1 MKAKRIVCLLLA
13 LVMMFSVVGC
23 GNDEPTSS
31 KTDNGTKT
39 NDTDN
44 NTAKNDPKEEKLA
57 DIQELTY
64 ATSSDVLTMD
74 PAMASST
81 PNWAGQALV
90 YENLV
95 SVVANE
101 TGGTSIVPGVAESW
115 DVSDDGLVYT
125 FYLRKDAK
133 WADGVPV
140 TAKDFEYTWRR
151 TFDQATGASYTWMV
165 EGVIKNGAKVYAG
178 ELPLEELGVKAK
190 DDYTFEIT
198 LESPSPFFLQ
208 FAGFPTYCPVRED
221 LIAKYGTEYGSTPE
235 KTVGNGAYILKT
247 WDPGSSMIYEKNDN
261 YWNKDEVY
269 LTKVTRQ
276 IIKETNAVAQ
286 ALLANEVDIAGLDN
300 PQWNEVVDATGIY
313 NVNEMPSP
321 AIENFIFNCAD
332 PVMKNQKIRLAISL
346 AFNRESY
353 NSEALEGVSI
363 PAYSMVP
370 SCVSVGNLNYAEAV
384 KNENEYVK
392 ALQEQNDPKKLLLEG
407 MKELGLGEDPSKL
420 EVHYMTRGTTEFSK
434 KTAEWMKQNLE
445 TNLGIKFV
453 IDMTEWYIMYDLIDA
468 GDYQIAQGGWT
479 ADYNDPS
486 NFLDN
491 YHYEDGYYGEAKI
504 HWADDKAKEY
514 AKLIDEAKLSTED
527 QERAE
532 IYAKAEKILLEQS
545 PVSPQYSSKVR
556 TLVGKYVKGYY
567 VNPLTYQNYVGVKL
581 LSK

>member
-23 GNDEPTSS
+23 GKNEPTSS
-31 KTDNGTKT
+31 NADNGTKT
-39 NDTDN
+39 NDSDN
-44 NTAKNDPKEEKLA
+44 ETTKDDQKEEKLA
-57 DIQELTY
+57 DKQELTL
-64 ATSSDVLTMD
+64 ATGSDVLTMD

-125 FYLRKDAK
+125 FHLRKDAK

-151 TFDQATGASYTWMV
+151 TFDQATGAAYTWMV
-165 EGVIKNGAKVYAG
+165 EDVIKNGSKVYAG
-178 ELPLEELGVKAK
+178 ELPLEELGVKAI
-190 DDYTFEIT
+190 DESTLEIT

-221 LIAKYGTEYGSTPE
+221 LIAKFGSEYGSSPE
-235 KTVGNGAYILKT
+235 KTVGNGPFILKT
-247 WDPGSSMIYEKNDN
+247 WNPGASMIYEKSDN

-276 IIKETNAVAQ
+276 IIKEVNAVAQ
-286 ALLANEVDIAGLDN
+286 ALLANEVDVAGLDN
-300 PQWNEVVDATGIY
+300 PQWNAVVDATGIY

-321 AIENFIFNCAD
+321 AIENFIFNCSD
-332 PVMKNQKIRLAISL
+332 PILKNQKIRLAISL
-346 AFNRESY
+346 AFDREKY
-353 NSEALEGVSI
+353 NDEALEKVDI

-370 SCVSVGNLNYAEAV
+370 LCVSVGNLNYAEAV
-384 KNENEYVK
+384 KNENEYIK
-392 ALQEQNDPKKLLLEG
+392 ALRDKNDPKKLLLEG
-407 MKELGLGEDPSKL
+407 MKELGLGDDPSKL
-420 EVHYMTRGTTEFSK
+420 EIHYMTRGTTEFSK
-434 KTAEWMKQNLE
+434 KTAEWMKQFLE
-445 TNLGIKFV
+445 ADLGIKFI
-453 IDMTEWYIMYDLIDA
+453 IDMTEWNIMYDLIDS

-491 YHYEDGYYGEAKI
+491 YHYEKGYYGEAKI

-514 AKLIDEAKLSTED
+514 AKLVDDAKATNDD
-527 QERAE
+527 QERADL
-532 IYAKAEKILLEQS
+532 YAKAEKILLEQS
-545 PVSPQYSSKVR
+545 PVSPQYASKVR

-567 VNPLTYQNYVGVKL
+567 VNPLTYQKYVGVKL

>member
-23 GNDEPTSS
+23 GKDEPTNS
-31 KTDNGTKT
+31 KTDNETKT
-39 NDTDN
+39 NDTGD
-44 NTAKNDPKEEKLA
+44 TTKDDTKDEKLA
-57 DIQELTY
+57 DKQELTL
-64 ATSSDVLTMD
+64 ATGSDVLTMD

-125 FYLRKDAK
+125 FHLRKDAK

-165 EGVIKNGAKVYAG
+165 EDVIKNGSKVYAG
-178 ELPLEELGVKAK
+178 ELPLEELGVKAI
-190 DDYTFEIT
+190 DESTLEIT

-221 LIAKYGTEYGSTPE
+221 LIAKFGSEYGSSPD
-235 KTVGNGAYILKT
+235 KTVGNGPFILKT
-247 WDPGSSMIYEKNDN
+247 WNPGASMIYEKNDT

-276 IIKETNAVAQ
+276 IIKEVNAVAQ
-286 ALLANEVDIAGLDN
+286 ALLANEVDVAGLDN
-300 PQWNEVVDATGIY
+300 PQWNAVVDATGIY

-321 AIENFIFNCAD
+321 AIENFIFNCSD
-332 PVMKNQKIRLAISL
+332 PILKNQKIRLAISL
-346 AFNRESY
+346 AFDREKY
-353 NSEALEGVSI
+353 NDEALEKVDI

-370 SCVSVGNLNYAEAV
+370 LCVSVGNLNYAEAV
-384 KNENEYVK
+384 KNENEYIK
-392 ALQEQNDPKKLLLEG
+392 ALRDKNDPKKLLLEG
-407 MKELGLGEDPSKL
+407 MKELGLGDDPSKL
-420 EVHYMTRGTTEFSK
+420 EIHYMTRGTTEFSK
-434 KTAEWMKQNLE
+434 KTAEWMKQFLE
-445 TNLGIKFV
+445 ADLGIKFI
-453 IDMTEWYIMYDLIDA
+453 IDMTEWNIMYDLIDS

-491 YHYEDGYYGEAKI
+491 YHYEKGYYGEAKI

-514 AKLIDEAKLSTED
+514 AKLVDDAKATNDD
-527 QERAE
+527 QERADL
-532 IYAKAEKILLEQS
+532 YAKAEKILLEQS
-545 PVSPQYSSKVR
+545 PVSPQYASKVR

-567 VNPLTYQNYVGVKL
+567 VNPLTYQKYIGVKL

>member
-23 GNDEPTSS
+23 GKNEPTSS
-31 KTDNGTKT
+31 NADNGTKT
-39 NDTDN
+39 NDSDN
-44 NTAKNDPKEEKLA
+44 ETTKDDQKEEKLA
-57 DIQELTY
+57 DKQELIF
-64 ATSSDVLTMD
+64 ATNSDVLTMD

-81 PNWAGQALV
+81 PNWGGQALV

-125 FYLRKDAK
+125 FHLRKDAK

-165 EGVIKNGAKVYAG
+165 ESVIKNGAKVYAG

-190 DDYTFEIT
+190 DDYTFEMT

-221 LIAKYGTEYGSTPE
+221 LIAKYGTEYGSTPD

-300 PQWNEVVDATGIY
+300 PQWNSVVDATGIY
-313 NVNEMPSP
+313 DVYEMQFP
-321 AIENFIFNCAD
+321 AVENFIFNCAD
-332 PVMKNQKIRLAISL
+332 PIMKNQKIRLAISL
-346 AFNRESY
+346 AFDREKY
-353 NSEALEGVSI
+353 NEEALEGVSI
-363 PAYSMVP
+363 PLYSMVP
-370 SCVSVGNLNYAEAV
+370 SVTSIGKLNYSEAV
-384 KNENEYVK
+384 KNENEYIK
-392 ALQEQNDPKKLLLEG
+392 NLKDKYDPKELLIEG

-420 EVHYMTRGTTEFSK
+420 EIHYMTRGTTEFSK

-453 IDMTEWYIMYDLIDA
+453 IDMTEWNIMYDLIDA

-479 ADYNDPS
+479 ADYDDPS

-491 YHYEDGYYGEAKI
+491 YHYEDGYYGESKI

-514 AKLIDEAKLSTED
+514 AKLVDDAKASTDD

-532 IYAKAEKILLEQS
+532 LYVKAEKILLEES
-545 PVSPQYSSKVR
+545 PVSPQYASKLR
-556 TLVGKYVKGYY
+556 RLVGKYVEGYY
-567 VNPLTYQNYVGVKL
+567 VNPLAYPNYVGVKL